1 MQIPVGRQAAGI
13 AAAMVVGGLAAL
25 GAQQGDQAPT
35 FRSGVELVTVDVGV
49 VDRQGHPIRD
59 LGPDDFVVNVGGQ
72 VRRVVTAE
80 FVDTAARAAEAR
92 TSDLVPVS
100 TNEGGGVGRLVAFIV
115 DQHTLEPGNVR
126 HVTKAAAEFLNS
138 LTFADRSALLL
149 IPAGPNVS
157 FTWAHDQVRTALL
170 RVTGIGNM
178 NSGWEYGSLSEARDI
193 ASRNPMA
200 LRAVGQRECG
210 SMSASAGG
218 MIPSS
223 PVPTSQGGGQGS
235 GGGGG
240 LGPSGESP
248 AGGGGGSSGGSGGGG
263 TGGAGGGGGGGTTTG
278 GGSTGSAP
286 RAGGGGFGMDSCTRD
301 IQMRADWAWRQAQMT
316 SLASLSS
323 LRQMLA
329 ALAQVPGDK
338 TIILVSGGW
347 PLDEREQTSL
357 MSTVAIEAAAAR
369 ATIFTMFVPAM
380 TASASRRTVSTT
392 PVNDQHLQLWP
403 LETLAGMTGGG
414 SFRVEVGAEGAF
426 QRIRRELGG
435 YYRLGIEKDT
445 VDYEGRGRRMRVQVN
460 RGGTSVRA
468 RDTFDV
474 RAYEDR
480 DWAARMAMALDG
492 PVPATR
498 IGLKVTSYL
507 SIDENHLDRLKL
519 VLTGEASR
527 LDPGDATIQ
536 VVIRD
541 QSGRRILAGE
551 QPIGEPTG
559 DGLTFS
565 THIPVEPGSYIVRVA
580 VMDGA
585 GHVGSVD
592 HPIEARLLPV
602 GPLAATGPLLIRVP
616 TRLDVEPRLA
626 LSGVGRN
633 ERLALQVGL
642 EGDQAD
648 LSSADVMFAIEPAAG
663 GATVLDTAATLT
675 PARTGGLVLAQ
686 AVADIRR
693 LTPGDYVL
701 RARIGSGGQPLGEVR
716 RAFAILDA
724 PDGADDMIIEE
735 SASAPMGMGARPV
748 ARAALVV
755 PGFAVDHVLSPPVR
769 NAFLDRIAARPDAAA
784 PMISDLIR
792 RARSDELGDLFIS
805 ETLAAQYPVAAFLKG
820 LSLLSQRQLEP
831 AAAAFRSAM
840 RGSADLYAAMV
851 YLGAC
856 YAAGGNDKEAAG
868 AWRTALIG
876 EGDTAPLHG
885 LLADAFLRQARGD
898 QALETLKDARARWPE
913 DTTLKRRFVLA
924 SLVAGQRYDGLQA
937 LDELVAAR
945 AEDEP
950 ALAAG
955 LLVLHEAFV
964 SNAPIETVDLD
975 RTRMHRLA
983 DAYRARGGGVLGEI
997 EPWLEAAEPRP

>member
-1 MQIPVGRQAAGI
+1 METPGGRRTAGI
-13 AAAMVVGGLAAL
+13 VAAMTVGSLAVL
-25 GAQQGDQAPT
+25 GAQQGGQAPT

-49 VDRQGHPIRD
+49 VDRQGQPIRD
-59 LGPDDFVVNVGGQ
+59 LGPDDFVVNVAGQ
-72 VRRVVTAE
+72 TRRVVTAE
-80 FVDTAARAAEAR
+80 FIDAAAQAARTHA
-92 TSDLVPVS
+92 TDLEPIS
-100 TNEGGGVGRLVAFIV
+100 TNEGGGVGRLFAFVV

-126 HVTKAAAEFLNS
+126 HVTKAAAEFINALS
-138 LTFADRSALLL
+138 FADRSALLL
-149 IPAGPNVS
+149 LPAGPNLS
-157 FTWAHDQVRTALL
+157 FTWAHDQVRNALL
-170 RVTGIGNM
+170 RVTGLSNL
-178 NSGWEYGSLSEARDI
+178 NTGWEYGSLSEARDI

-210 SMSASAGG
+210 QMSASAGG
-218 MIPSS
+218 FQPSS
-223 PVPTSQGGGQGS
+223 PVPTSQGSGQGS

-248 AGGGGGSSGGSGGGG
+248 GSGGTGGPGGGGGGGGASGG
-263 TGGAGGGGGGGTTTG
+263 GGGGGGGTTTT
-278 GGSTGSAP
+278 GSTP

-323 LRQMLA
+323 LRQVLSV
-329 ALAQVPGDK
+329 LAQVPGDK
-338 TIILVSGGW
+338 TIILISGGW

-357 MSTVAIEAAAAR
+357 MSTVAGEAAAAR
-369 ATIFTMFVPAM
+369 ATIFTLFVPAM
-380 TASASRRTVSTT
+380 TASASRRLVSTT

-435 YYRLGIEKDT
+435 YYRLGIEKDP
-445 VDYEGRGRRMRVQVN
+445 VDYEGRGRRMRVQVS
-460 RGGTSVRA
+460 RGGTTVRV

-480 DWAARMAMALDG
+480 DWAARMAAAVDG

-498 IGLKVTSYL
+498 IGLHVTSYL

-541 QSGRRILAGE
+541 RSGRRILAGE

-565 THIPVEPGSYIVRVA
+565 THIPVEPGNYVVRVA
-580 VMDGA
+580 IMDGA

-592 HPIEARLLPV
+592 HPIDARLLPV
-602 GPLAATGPLLIRVP
+602 GPLAATGPMLIRVP

-626 LSGVGRN
+626 LHGVARD

-642 EGDQAD
+642 EGDAAD
-648 LSSADVMFAIEPAAG
+648 LSAADVTFAIEPADG
-663 GATVLDTAATLT
+663 GPAVLDTAATLT

-686 AVADIRR
+686 AVADVRR
-693 LTPGDYVL
+693 LAPGSYVL
-701 RARIGSGGQPLGEVR
+701 RARIGSSGQPLGEVR
-716 RAFAILDA
+716 RAFELIDA
-724 PDGADDMIIEE
+724 PDHLDDTVADGSDRAHMT
-735 SASAPMGMGARPV
+735 MGTRPV

-755 PGFAVDHVLSPPVR
+755 PGFAVDHVLAPPVR
-769 NAFLDRIAARPDAAA
+769 NAFLDRIAARPDATT

-792 RARSDELGDLFIS
+792 RARSDDLGGLFIS
-805 ETLAAQYPVAAFLKG
+805 DTLAAQYPVAAFLKG

-885 LLADAFLRQARGD
+885 LLADAFLRQAHTE
-898 QALETLKDARARWPE
+898 QALDTLQEARAKWPE
-913 DTTLKRRFVLA
+913 DTTLKQRFVLA
-924 SLVAGQRYDGLQA
+924 ALVAGLRDEGLQA
-937 LDELVAAR
+937 LDELVDAR

-950 ALAAG
+950 SLAAG

-964 SNAPIETVDLD
+964 NAKPIENADLD
-975 RTRMHRLA
+975 RARMLRFA
-983 DAYRARGGGVLGEI
+983 DAYRARNGVVLGAI